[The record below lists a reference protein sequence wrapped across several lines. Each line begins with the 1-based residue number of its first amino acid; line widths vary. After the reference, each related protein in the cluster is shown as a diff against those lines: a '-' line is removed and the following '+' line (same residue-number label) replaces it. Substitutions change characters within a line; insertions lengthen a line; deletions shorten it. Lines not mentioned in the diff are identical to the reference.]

1 MNVHR
6 RSMPLVILRVNVI
19 IYGEASRDRGK
30 REAHRCFLRD
40 LRGPPFFSVL
50 NPIDAAAGIT
60 PGYVACNVACSAGR
74 AYRGVP
80 AGVILDGT
88 SVVAR
93 LIFQHG
99 EEREDHGAHGE
110 GFIRAL
116 RAKRIDPTSVA
127 LCGFTFL
134 GALCVKPAFLTQA
147 RSSMISYQPPKS
159 IIHKN
164 ARSRLPLNG
173 RSRRW
178 RTHRVGAHGYGD
190 NARGSQ

>member
-1 MNVHR
+1 MARHPGAGASTKRIEACSVISVVLPSLRVESYRCRSRH
-6 RSMPLVILRVNVI
+6 RSMN
-19 IYGEASRDRGK
+19 
-30 REAHRCFLRD
+30 
-40 LRGPPFFSVL
+40 
-50 NPIDAAAGIT
+50 IT

-178 RTHRVGAHGYGD
+178 RAHRGGGRGYGD
-190 NARGSQ
+190 NARGIQ